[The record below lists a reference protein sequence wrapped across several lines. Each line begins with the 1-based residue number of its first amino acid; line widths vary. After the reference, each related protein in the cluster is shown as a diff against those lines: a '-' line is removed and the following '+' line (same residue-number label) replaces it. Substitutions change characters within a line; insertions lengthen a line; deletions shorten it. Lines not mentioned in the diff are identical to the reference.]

1 MNLNV
6 PLGDTQEVRWVD
18 GLGGNYDLEK
28 LVIDGVTVWQ
38 KIREITGTATYDP
51 ITRKVT
57 YQITGDIA
65 GFTKWSYQ
73 AIRQGDS
80 YDTGEVVTNI
90 TSGPPEVNGTIVL
103 SNVLDVSDDG
113 TWDVA
118 FRGYEG
124 NTLRGES
131 TTTATVATPFVEIT
145 SVVELTSAPAIA
157 VGDVLGMG
165 VWGVE
170 NEPYDDDSDR
180 DYFRYVVLDGIFDSV
195 DWPADGYRKREG
207 RTSKTFQGLI
217 DDYGFWTPG
226 STGNQASGY
235 TGIQKSAINTII
247 GNIPTSSTAYAWQMI
262 DIDDYTNSWTSKV
275 RDFASG
281 QSAVGFQFT
290 ATIGGTT
297 YTLGV
302 TKASVYSGV
311 INGQA
316 SPYIRPASGANSFW
330 QEDAWRLGQPID
342 NFDIYEIEV
351 IS

>member
-124 NTLRGES
+124 NTLRGEA
-131 TTTATVATPFVEIT
+131 TTTATVATPFVGIT
-145 SVVELTSAPAIA
+145 SVVELTPAAPTVA
-157 VGDVLGMG
+157 VGDIVGMG
-165 VWGVE
+165 AHGE
-170 NEPYDDDSDR
+170 ETEPYDQDSDAAE
-180 DYFRYVVLDGIFDSV
+180 FRYIVLDGIFDSV
-195 DWPADGYRKREG
+195 SFALDGSEG
-207 RTSKTFQGLI
+207 EQNERTDKTFQGLI
-217 DDYGFWTPG
+217 DDYGVWAPNSSGSQAPG
-226 STGNQASGY
+226 YSGV
-235 TGIQKSAINTII
+235 QKSTLDGIINA
-247 GNIPTSSTAYAWQMI
+247 IPTASTNNAWHVG
-262 DIDDYTNSWTSKV
+262 DV
-275 RDFASG
+275 RENGGPGLGVST
-281 QSAVGFQFT
+281 QFT
-290 ATIGGTT
+290 ATIGDTT
-297 YTLGV
+297 YTLGLN
-302 TKASVYSGV
+302 AAVYTGP

-316 SPYIRPASGANSFW
+316 APYLKNASRHNKSFW
-330 QEDAWRLGQPID
+330 TTGNGINRNID
-342 NFDIYEIEV
+342 NFSIYEIKV